1 MKEMLLRATKEEM
14 QKAMD
19 LLEKELAVHNCS
31 ELLKMQ
37 FIIAFEELFVN
48 IVHYAY
54 GDNEGTVSMSHEFVG
69 DENKELFLKV
79 KLVDSGIAYNPL
91 SKAEPDIDLSAKER
105 KIGGLGILMAKKF
118 LDEISYERINN
129 QNCLSFTKLMN

>member
-1 MKEMLLRATKEEM
+1 MREIVLRATKEDM

-19 LLEKELAVHNCS
+19 LLEKELTVHNCA
-31 ELLKMQ
+31 ELSKMQ

-54 GDNEGTVSMSHEFVG
+54 DDGDGMVSMLYEFVR
-69 DENKELFLKV
+69 DENKEVLLKV
-79 KLVDSGIAYNPL
+79 KLVDSGVAYNPL
-91 SKAEPDIDLSAKER
+91 VKSEPNIELPTKER

-118 LDEISYERINN
+118 LDEITYERSDK
-129 QNCLSFTKLMN
+129 QNSLSFVKKLG